1 MAASKTPASASTSKI
16 VEDPAGSRR
25 LFSLDVFRGLTVAL
39 MIIVNDGE
47 GASFRQ
53 LEHSA
58 WNGWTLTD
66 LVFPFFLFIT
76 GVSLTF
82 SFSSRLRSGTRLAQL
97 PHIVRRA
104 AIIFAIG
111 CLINGAPHYDL
122 SSWRVYGVLQRIAI
136 GYLVGS
142 VLYLWCSAR
151 VRWAVIAACLLGY
164 WILMRWVPVPGYGV
178 PGVDIPLLDMDRN
191 WVAWLDRKILPG
203 HLYEQVR
210 DPEGLLSTI
219 PAMGTVLLG
228 VAVGEWVR
236 QLRAE
241 PSRLLRRLLLWGT
254 VSFAAGE
261 LWGVWFPI
269 NKKLWTS
276 SYVLMAAGLAML
288 ALAVCYWL
296 VDVKRWRQGW
306 TVIPMVFGTNTIF
319 AYALSEF
326 AAIYFYA
333 TKVTVAGKPVSLHEW
348 VCRNTV
354 YNIPWQHWTS
364 LTYALSY
371 TAVCWFATWLLY
383 RKKIFLKV

>member
-1 MAASKTPASASTSKI
+1 MAATTTVAADEQSKTM
-16 VEDPAGSRR
+16 VDPAGAGR
-25 LFSLDVFRGLTVAL
+25 LFSLDVFRGLTVGL
-39 MIIVNDGE
+39 MILVNDGE
-47 GASFRQ
+47 GPSFHQ
-53 LEHSA
+53 LEHST

-82 SFSSRLRSGTRLAQL
+82 SFSSRLKAGTKLAQL

-104 AIIFAIG
+104 LIIFAIG
-111 CLINGAPHYDL
+111 LLINGAPHFDFAT
-122 SSWRVYGVLQRIAI
+122 WRVYGVLQRIAI

-142 VLYLWCSAR
+142 VLYLWCSTR
-151 VRWAVIAACLLGY
+151 VRWAVIAGCLLGY
-164 WILMRWVPVPGYGV
+164 WALMRWVPVPGYGV

-191 WVAWLDRKILPG
+191 WVAWLDRKLLPG

-219 PAMGTVLLG
+219 PALATALLG
-228 VAVGEWVR
+228 VAAGEWIRALRR
-236 QLRAE
+236 Q
-241 PSRLLRRLLLWGT
+241 PMRLLRRLAAVGALL
-254 VSFAAGE
+254 FAASAV
-261 LWGVWFPI
+261 WDVWFPI

-288 ALAVCYWL
+288 TLAACYWL
-296 VDVKRWRQGW
+296 VDVKQWRGRW
-306 TVIPMVFGTNTIF
+306 TVVPLVFGTNTIF

-326 AAIYFYA
+326 GATYFYT
-333 TKVTVAGKPVSLHEW
+333 TKVMVAGKSVSLHEW

-354 YNIPWQHWTS
+354 YNIPWPHWTS

-371 TAVCWFATWLLY
+371 TAVCWAATWLLY